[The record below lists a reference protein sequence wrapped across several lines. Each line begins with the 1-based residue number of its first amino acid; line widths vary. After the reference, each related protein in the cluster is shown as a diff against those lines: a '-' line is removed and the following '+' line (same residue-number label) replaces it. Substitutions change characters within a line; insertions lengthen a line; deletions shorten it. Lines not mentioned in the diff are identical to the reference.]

1 MFISRLRL
9 IIGGIAAA
17 VLFSL
22 LGAGTAFAVQTHM
35 LNARDSLQSAL
46 TELQQA
52 IPDKAGHR
60 VDAINLVQQAIDQ
73 VNQGIQAGAQ

>member
-1 MFISRLRL
+1 MYISRLRL
-9 IIGGIAAA
+9 IIAAIVAA
-17 VLFSL
+17 VSFSL

-35 LNARDSLQSAL
+35 LNARDSLQNAL
-46 TELQQA
+46 NELNLA

-73 VNQGIQAGAQ
+73 VNQGIAAGAQ